1 MFKLKSICFFLAFC
15 LFACI
20 SCQKEEAMSNP
31 VQQEECVQGDSDLV
45 PNIEDLQNDGLRSTW
60 YTYPQWNFSGL
71 FKSKTFNIGT
81 GADCILIIV
90 WNTGSSDF
98 TCTVSTDTN
107 GQEARDIVPAGGSKT
122 FTIYGSGWSS
132 VTLQLVHNGSSF
144 SGVATVSYRY

>member
-1 MFKLKSICFFLAFC
+1 MFRIKSIFILLVLCFF
-15 LFACI
+15 ACV
-20 SCQKEEAMSNP
+20 SCQKEEAKLDS
-31 VQQEECVQGDSDLV
+31 VQQEELVQDNPDFTAV
-45 PNIEDLQNDGLRSTW
+45 IENLQNDGSKSSW
-60 YTYPQWNFSGL
+60 YTYPQWSFSGL
-71 FKSKTFNIGT
+71 FKSKTFNIGS